1 MLLQA
6 CWQNNYPS
14 IKFIIIIIVSLLTRC
29 GKGDKQSHSPWA
41 AEQFELTFLQP
52 GQGHPKHTHVGSLR
66 EHTHDLSLFFS
77 TSWTSATLSDCR
89 SKATPCTRCVF
100 SISKGGRYLH
110 DVVQSGNELPG
121 PISRYVSGTFNRL
134 TTHYHTSAT
143 LGIFQLTRRGVSS
156 YSPPGILI
164 VAACSKHSIPIF
176 LASDRKSLDFYRGLS
191 A

>member
-1 MLLQA
+1 MA
-6 CWQNNYPS
+6 KGIS
-14 IKFIIIIIVSLLTRC
+14 SLI
-29 GKGDKQSHSPWA
+29 
-41 AEQFELTFLQP
+41 
-52 GQGHPKHTHVGSLR
+52 LR
-66 EHTHDLSLFFS
+66 ERRNDSNRLSFNLARDTRNTRTWVLSENTRTTVPLSFRLVER
-77 TSWTSATLSDCR
+77 ATLSDCR

-164 VAACSKHSIPIF
+164 VAACSKHSTPIF